1 MSCGILSGQSL
12 DSHITGNPTSFV
24 VISGKLDLFPF
35 QLRGGWVGMGGF
47 VCSFF
52 LFSVIQLLN
61 APNANYGGPLGHPRS
76 TLVV

>member
-1 MSCGILSGQSL
+1 MSCAILSGQSL

-61 APNANYGGPLGHPRS
+61 APNANYMVDLSAIPGL
-76 TLVV
+76 L